1 MGIEYYLKAAV
12 SEYVDKDGA
21 TKKRYATI
29 GIVTRTKKNDLMAKI
44 EMIPLLGLKD
54 GSLWCYLNVPEDKDI
69 KDPFPKSLNDISED
83 TIPF

>member
-44 EMIPLLGLKD
+44 EMIPLLGMKE
-54 GSLWCYLNVPEDKDI
+54 GAFWCYLNVPEDKPEG
-69 KDPFPKSLNDISED
+69 KQASQSLNQIED
-83 TIPF
+83 DIPF

>member
-54 GSLWCYLNVPEDKDI
+54 GSLWCYLNVPEDKDT

-83 TIPF
+83 VPF

>member
-54 GSLWCYLNVPEDKDI
+54 GSLWCYLNVPEDKDT
-69 KDPFPKSLNDISED
+69 KDPFPKSLADIPD
-83 TIPF
+83 DIPF